1 MIRGSATQ
9 SHRPKGHCEH
19 DRGLAVRIYTAMMKH
34 DAEPVLVRE
43 GFSWGAFLFGPIWLA
58 LHRAWIAAII
68 SLALYIVVGLLITP
82 PARGFLITA
91 EAFLLGLLGHDLRR
105 WALESRGYLL
115 LHVLRGRDWDDA
127 WVRLLRRR
135 PDLAE
140 RFRPEVR

>member
-1 MIRGSATQ
+1 V
-9 SHRPKGHCEH
+9 K
-19 DRGLAVRIYTAMMKH
+19 IYTAMMKP

-58 LHRAWIAAII
+58 WRRAWVAA
-68 SLALYIVVGLLITP
+68 ALSFAMYMLVWMVIPT
-82 PARGFLITA
+82 PARGILIVA

-105 WALESRGYLL
+105 WALERSGYLL

-140 RFRPEVR
+140 RFRPEVV